1 MCFALALGHREN
13 SVVAF
18 DSLQPRQCWHL
29 THKVN
34 DFNGDT
40 CSSPKLKM
48 EMYNWL
54 LSGFLFFFTIVYFP
68 IVRVI

>member
-1 MCFALALGHREN
+1 MRFALGARAQRKFCL
-13 SVVAF
+13 AF